1 MRIQDFVTKV
11 LPILVSFATAYFSY
25 SLNREKS
32 DREKDSDIFKRLN
45 DENSRLQADMEKYRE
60 LSNAKD
66 EQILKLKL
74 KKKLLETER
83 KKDEH

>member
-66 EQILKLKL
+66 KQILKL

-83 KKDEH
+83 KKDEQ

>member
-11 LPILVSFATAYFSY
+11 LPILVSFVTAYFSY

-45 DENSRLQADMEKYRE
+45 DENSRLQADMEKYRS
-60 LSNAKD
+60 LSIAKD
-66 EQILKLKL
+66 EQILKLE
-74 KKKLLETER
+74 KKLLEAER

>member
-25 SLNREKS
+25 SLNSEKS

-66 EQILKLKL
+66 EQILKLK
-74 KKKLLETER
+74 KKLLETER

>member
-25 SLNREKS
+25 SLNCEKS

-66 EQILKLKL
+66 EQILKLK
-74 KKKLLETER
+74 KKLLETER

>member
-1 MRIQDFVTKV
+1 MRIQDFVTKI

-32 DREKDSDIFKRLN
+32 DREKDSDTFKRLN
-45 DENSRLQADMEKYRE
+45 DENTRLQADMEKYRS
-60 LSNAKD
+60 LSIAKD
-66 EQILKLKL
+66 EQILKLE
-74 KKKLLETER
+74 KKLLEAER